1 MNPDQHMWAKYLM
14 SLGLSRLGY
23 PDKCGRVG
31 LLWTGMREAQKEE
44 GNEATSKLLGIC
56 LAAVAKACAAPVGE
70 SGETEKCPQVIASNE
85 GFQGLRR
92 TSRRIEKQRNRE
104 MPAAFV

>member
-44 GNEATSKLLGIC
+44 E
-56 LAAVAKACAAPVGE
+56 
-70 SGETEKCPQVIASNE
+70 
-85 GFQGLRR
+85 
-92 TSRRIEKQRNRE
+92 
-104 MPAAFV
+104 